1 MLSLTMQLRRGRI
14 VAVCVALGLSAAA
27 AGCGSSSSSSS
38 STASASSAAT
48 TVGASSNS
56 TSNGVTY
63 AKGQVAKYS
72 NLLTTFSPP
81 GPPLQGLKGKL
92 SGKTVWYI
100 PVFLQAPIFTAD
112 ATDIA
117 QPLALAGA
125 TVHICDAGSNPS
137 QATSCINEAVKSN
150 AAAIVTDAMN
160 DSFASSAYAAAIAA
174 KIPVVATDNDNS
186 VGFPK
191 SPLLTT
197 VSLGTP
203 EDARLA
209 ADWIIAN
216 SNGKA
221 DVVYAAD
228 NSNDGVIE
236 AAATKDEFTKYCP
249 GCKYTAVSFGDL
261 SIQNLATA
269 ISSAMDKDPNI
280 NYVDGGYDAPSGIYA
295 LQGAKTVTGRHF
307 TYITS
312 TGQPPGLQ
320 RVADGQQAADP
331 GLDTDDAMWNTAD
344 ALFRILTGAKPVASY
359 TPALR
364 IFTKS
369 NVPSNTKDA
378 GAYASGQWY
387 TNGTFKAMY
396 QKLWGL

>member
-14 VAVCVALGLSAAA
+14 VAICAALGLSAAA

-38 STASASSAAT
+38 STASAAATVGKSSSSA
-48 TVGASSNS
+48 SS
-56 TSNGVTY
+56 GVTY
-63 AKGQVAKYS
+63 AKAQVAKYS
-72 NLLTTFSPP
+72 NPLTTFSPP
-81 GPPLQGLKGKL
+81 GPPLHGLTAKL

-112 ATDIA
+112 AKDIA

-197 VSLGTP
+197 VSIGTP
-203 EDARLA
+203 QDARLA

-228 NSNDGVIE
+228 NSDDGVIE
-236 AAATKDEFTKYCP
+236 AAATKDEFAKYCP
-249 GCKYTAVSFGDL
+249 GCKYAAVSFGDL
-261 SIQNLATA
+261 TVQNLATA
-269 ISSAMDKDPNI
+269 ISSAMDREPNI

-312 TGQPPGLQ
+312 TGQPPGLE
-320 RVADGQQAADP
+320 RVAAGQQAADP

-344 ALFRILTGAKPVASY
+344 ALFRILTAAKPIASY
-359 TPALR
+359 QPALR
-364 IFTKS
+364 IFTHS

-378 GAYASGQWY
+378 SAYASGQWY
-387 TNGTFKAMY
+387 TNGAFKAMY

>member
-1 MLSLTMQLRRGRI
+1 
-14 VAVCVALGLSAAA
+14 
-27 AGCGSSSSSSS
+27 
-38 STASASSAAT
+38 
-48 TVGASSNS
+48 
-56 TSNGVTY
+56 
-63 AKGQVAKYS
+63 
-72 NLLTTFSPP
+72 
-81 GPPLQGLKGKL
+81 
-92 SGKTVWYI
+92 
-100 PVFLQAPIFTAD
+100 
-112 ATDIA
+112 
-117 QPLALAGA
+117 LALAGA
-125 TVHICDAGSNPS
+125 TVHICDAGSNPT
-137 QATSCINEAVKSN
+137 QATSCLEEAVKSN

-174 KIPVVATDNDNS
+174 KIPVVATDNDDS
-186 VGFPK
+186 AGFPK
-191 SPLLTT
+191 SPLLST
-197 VSLGTP
+197 VSLGPP

-249 GCKYTAVSFGDL
+249 GCKYAAVSFGDL
-261 SIQNLATA
+261 TVQNLATS
-269 ISSAMDKDPNI
+269 ISSAMDRDPNI

-320 RVADGQQAADP
+320 RVAAGQQAADP
-331 GLDTDDAMWNTAD
+331 GLDPDDSMWNTAD
-344 ALFRILTGAKPVASY
+344 ALFRILAGAKPVASY

-369 NVPSNTKDA
+369 NVPSDINDA
-378 GAYASGQWY
+378 NAYASGQWY
-387 TNGTFKAMY
+387 TNGSFKAMY

>member
-1 MLSLTMQLRRGRI
+1 MLSLTMQFRRERI
-14 VAVCVALGLSAAA
+14 VAVCVALGISAAV
-27 AGCGSSSSSSS
+27 AGCGSSSSPS
-38 STASASSAAT
+38 STGSTSPAAA
-48 TVGASSNS
+48 TVGAST
-56 TSNGVTY
+56 TSASSGVTY
-63 AKGQVAKYS
+63 AKAQVAKYS
-72 NLLTTFSPP
+72 KRITSFSPP
-81 GPPLQGLKGKL
+81 GPPLHGIKSKL

-100 PVFLQAPIFTAD
+100 PVFLQAPLFTAD
-112 ATDIA
+112 AKDIA

-125 TVHICDAGSNPS
+125 SVHVCDAGSNPS
-137 QATSCINEAVKSN
+137 QASSCINEAVKSH

-174 KIPVVATDNDNS
+174 KIPVVAADNDNS

-197 VSLGTP
+197 VSFGAP

-209 ADWIIAN
+209 ADWIIAD
-216 SNGKA
+216 SHGKA
-221 DVVYAAD
+221 DVVSAAD

-249 GCKYTAVSFGDL
+249 GCKYAAVSFGDL
-261 SIQNLATA
+261 SVQNLATE

-280 NYVDGGYDAPSGIYA
+280 NYVDGDYDAPSGIYA
-295 LQGAKTVTGRHF
+295 LQGAKTVSGRHF

-312 TGQPPGLQ
+312 TGQPPGLE
-320 RVADGQQAADP
+320 RVAAGQQAADP
-331 GLDTDDAMWNTAD
+331 GLDPDDAMWNTAD
-344 ALFRILTGAKPVASY
+344 ALFRILTGAKPVVSY

-378 GAYASGQWY
+378 TAYASGQWY
-387 TNGTFKAMY
+387 TNGAFKAMY

>member
-1 MLSLTMQLRRGRI
+1 MLSLTMQLRRGRT
-14 VAVCVALGLSAAA
+14 VAVCAALGLSAVA
-27 AGCGSSSSSSS
+27 AGCGSSSSPSSSTAAATVGTSSS
-38 STASASSAAT
+38 STAS
-48 TVGASSNS
+48 
-56 TSNGVTY
+56 GVTY
-63 AKGQVAKYS
+63 AKAQVAKYS

-81 GPPLQGLKGKL
+81 GPALHGLKAKL

-112 ATDIA
+112 AQDIA

-125 TVHICDAGSNPS
+125 TVHVCDAGSNPS
-137 QATSCINEAVKSN
+137 QATACIEEAVKSN

-191 SPLLTT
+191 SPLLAT
-197 VSLGTP
+197 VSIGTP
-203 EDARLA
+203 QDARLA

-216 SNGKA
+216 SDGKA

-261 SIQNLATA
+261 SVQNLATA
-269 ISSAMDKDPNI
+269 ISSAMVRDPNI

-312 TGQPPGLQ
+312 TGQPPGLE
-320 RVADGQQAADP
+320 RVAAGQQAADP

-369 NVPSNTKDA
+369 NVPSNAKDA
-378 GAYASGQWY
+378 SAYASGQWY
-387 TNGTFKAMY
+387 TNGGFKAMY

>member
-1 MLSLTMQLRRGRI
+1 MLSLTMQLRRRRTL
-14 VAVCVALGLSAAA
+14 AVCAALGLSAAV
-27 AGCGSSSSSSS
+27 AGCGSSSSSST
-38 STASASSAAT
+38 TAASPAAAT
-48 TVGASSNS
+48 TGASNS
-56 TSNGVTY
+56 SKPSGVTY
-63 AKGQVAKYS
+63 AVAQVAKYS
-72 NLLTTFSPP
+72 NLITSFSPP
-81 GPPLQGLKGKL
+81 GPPLSGLKAKL

-100 PVFLQAPIFTAD
+100 PVFLQAPLFTAD
-112 ATDIA
+112 AKDIA

-125 TVHICDAGSNPS
+125 TVHVCDAGSNPT
-137 QATSCINEAVKSN
+137 QATSCIEEAVKSN

-160 DSFASSAYAAAIAA
+160 DSFASAAYAAAVAA

-186 VGFPK
+186 AGFPK

-197 VSLGTP
+197 VSLGPP

-261 SIQNLATA
+261 TVQNLATA
-269 ISSAMDKDPNI
+269 ISSAMDRDPNI

-320 RVADGQQAADP
+320 RVAAGQQAADP
-331 GLDTDDAMWNTAD
+331 GLDTDDSMWNTAD

-364 IFTKS
+364 IFTKG
-369 NVPSNTKDA
+369 NVPSNTTDA
-378 GAYASGQWY
+378 NAYASGQWY
-387 TNGTFKAMY
+387 TNGSFKAMY